1 MLEPSRSLSQ
11 KFLVNSLVTQELAIM
26 GHIAHTLSGF
36 YTGRIKLC
44 CSYITEPENHHR
56 IVDTFWLHQGQLT
69 ISVWSKANPPLPSAI
84 TVTFHLGK
92 IDLKWAEKQSIFT
105 CYSPVVAA
113 NCDMYIWGMQK
124 VSGGHK
130 NAARGLGKD
139 RVHEENKH
147 IGQKIWNLVLLTI
160 SSLVRVP
167 VLSNQ
172 QASTCYTKCS
182 CKPTHHPQ
190 IPIVFYLDELCIY
203 NSGE

>member
-1 MLEPSRSLSQ
+1 
-11 KFLVNSLVTQELAIM
+11 
-26 GHIAHTLSGF
+26 
-36 YTGRIKLC
+36 
-44 CSYITEPENHHR
+44 
-56 IVDTFWLHQGQLT
+56 
-69 ISVWSKANPPLPSAI
+69 
-84 TVTFHLGK
+84 
-92 IDLKWAEKQSIFT
+92 
-105 CYSPVVAA
+105 
-113 NCDMYIWGMQK
+113 
-124 VSGGHK
+124 
-130 NAARGLGKD
+130 LGKD